1 MESKGSKYSLNNFL
15 DFNRKIHIYLGLFL
29 LLFIWL
35 FFISGLI
42 INHGG
47 WKFAGFYDQR
57 KERKTDFTFPV
68 SSLNDNQELVS
79 LILTQLKI
87 SGEVENII
95 IIPESIDFRVH
106 SPGIVREIHIDS
118 KSGNGTMK
126 EMKFN
131 FWGKLKTLHS
141 FNGVNKIDPSK
152 TPNWIIT
159 NIWRLTMDMIA
170 IILIILCLGSWVMWY
185 KVRRNYKLGYIMLS
199 IGFIVSGY
207 YIFMVGYL

>member
-1 MESKGSKYSLNNFL
+1 MESKGSKYSLNIFL

-57 KERKTDFTFPV
+57 KELKTDFTFPV

-87 SGEVENII
+87 SGEVENIK

-106 SPGIVREIHIDS
+106 SPGIGRDIHIDS

-141 FNGVNKIDPSK
+141 FNGVNKLDPSK

-159 NIWRLTMDMIA
+159 NIWRLTMDLIA

-185 KVRRNYKLGYIMLS
+185 KVRRNYKLGYIMLT